1 MPILVAGGAGFIG
14 SHLSERLLRDGHD
27 VWCIDN
33 LLTGRLSNLASFK
46 AQARFHFRQWDVVA
60 GLPPELPRMD
70 RVYHLA
76 SPASPPGY
84 KVHPVATMRSNSEG
98 TRHMLERCQRDG
110 ARFLFA
116 STSEAYGD
124 PEVHPQFED
133 YRGNV
138 SSTGPR
144 SMYDESKRFGEAMT
158 MVFTRDHEVDA
169 RIARIFNTYG
179 PRSDP
184 HDGRLVPNFVRQCL
198 LNEPITVYGDGS
210 QTRSLCYVDDLVE
223 GLVALMETPGT
234 TGEVVNLG
242 NPEEHTILEFA
253 EVIVRLTRSRSTV
266 VHTDFAVGDDPQRR
280 QPDITK
286 ARAMLGWNP
295 AVALNTGLKRTIE
308 AFAAELGLPD
318 FAEVA

>member
-1 MPILVAGGAGFIG
+1 MRILVAGGAGFIG
-14 SHLSERLLRDGHD
+14 SHLCERLLNDGHQ

-33 LLTGRLSNLASFK
+33 LLTGRLSNIATLEAEPGF
-46 AQARFHFRQWDVVA
+46 RFRQWDIVA
-60 GLPPELPRMD
+60 GVPPELPAMD

-84 KVHPVATMRSNSEG
+84 KVHPVATMRVNSEG
-98 TRHMLERCQRDG
+98 TRLLLERCQANG

-124 PEVHPQFED
+124 PEVHPQVED

-144 SMYDESKRFGEAMT
+144 SMYDEAKRFGEAMT
-158 MVFTRDHEVDA
+158 MVFARDHGVDT

-184 HDGRLVPNFVRQCL
+184 HDGRLVPNFVRQAL
-198 LNEPITVYGDGS
+198 LSEPITVYGDGS
-210 QTRSLCYVDDLVE
+210 QTRSLCYVADLVN
-223 GLVALMETPGT
+223 GLVALMESPAA
-234 TGEVVNLG
+234 TGLVVNLG

-253 EVIVRLTRSRSTV
+253 EMIRELARSTSPLI
-266 VHTDFAVGDDPQRR
+266 HTDYAVGDDPQRR
-280 QPDITK
+280 RPDITR
-286 ARAMLGWNP
+286 ARTLLGWNP
-295 AVALNTGLKRTIE
+295 TVALSLGLQRTIE
-308 AFAAELGLPD
+308 ALAVELGRPD

>member
-1 MPILVAGGAGFIG
+1 M
-14 SHLSERLLRDGHD
+14 
-27 VWCIDN
+27 
-33 LLTGRLSNLASFK
+33 
-46 AQARFHFRQWDVVA
+46 
-60 GLPPELPRMD
+60 
-70 RVYHLA
+70 
-76 SPASPPGY
+76 
-84 KVHPVATMRSNSEG
+84 
-98 TRHMLERCQRDG
+98 
-110 ARFLFA
+110 
-116 STSEAYGD
+116 
-124 PEVHPQFED
+124 
-133 YRGNV
+133 
-138 SSTGPR
+138 
-144 SMYDESKRFGEAMT
+144 
-158 MVFTRDHEVDA
+158 
-169 RIARIFNTYG
+169 
-179 PRSDP
+179 
-184 HDGRLVPNFVRQCL
+184 PNFVRQCL

-210 QTRSLCYVDDLVE
+210 QARSLCYVDDLVE